1 MFSAKGPVCLTFG
14 DENDCYYTEDLLQL
28 DLQQYLWMCLH
39 SENYAA
45 VYFLRKKNDDF
56 EITTFGDT
64 DRQLPTNGF
73 LWKNTTNILT
83 AQRFWEQMLKWTR
96 QGAAVVCPLNDFCQ
110 VVEHAGML
118 RRPSEELNRK
128 GIFVLTASIYA
139 EQNAKSLLQSS
150 AFSEERLNFKPLLE
164 VRCAS
169 EQGLYESLSERNC
182 CVFLNTPMRENLRPI
197 LQRILLE
204 HPDRMA
210 ACPDLN
216 RMADQLACCLREPA
230 PGQGL
235 KKLCALGSPVRY
247 ASFRDIYRCLQDL
260 TEWNDLL
267 AISKQEPLRE
277 EAHAAE
283 NILRAPDGWA
293 ARCLALRMPKEAALD
308 TMLRNYAEEGLK
320 QIRRLAASPRNR
332 MENPEVTREISR
344 FLAEIPKAESSGD
357 GNSRCWLIYSIAVCL
372 PRVCAEQ
379 EGETQALLKVVE
391 ILKCVY
397 EILGQYSA
405 AKRDLRMYSYS
416 VGGTSTEETLP
427 VDTVLSIQKLQLQ
440 KLQAAVLATE
450 DTLKRCID
458 LAYGAVINLSNWNY
472 HQLQDVLQ
480 SVQNLEQ
487 DLVKQ
492 EQKAEAE
499 PPVLEKQPG
508 PGKPETPQPEDDE
521 DEYEIR
527 MEDLYMPKF

>member
-28 DLQQYLWMCLH
+28 DLQQYLWMRLH

-83 AQRFWEQMLKWTR
+83 AQKFWEQMLKWTR

-110 VVEHAGML
+110 VAEHAGIL

-164 VRCAS
+164 VRRAS

-182 CVFLNTPMRENLRPI
+182 CVFLNTPTRENLRPI

-204 HPDRMA
+204 HPSRMA

-216 RMADQLACCLREPA
+216 RMADQLARCLREPA
-230 PGQGL
+230 PGQSL
-235 KKLCALGSPVRY
+235 KKLRALGSPVRY
-247 ASFRDIYRCLQDL
+247 ASFRDIYRCLQDQ

-267 AISKQEPLRE
+267 AVSKQEPLRE

-283 NILRAPDGWA
+283 NILREPGGWA
-293 ARCLALRMPKEAALD
+293 ARCLALRMPQEAALD
-308 TMLRNYAEEGLK
+308 AMLRNYAEEGLK
-320 QIRRLAASPRNR
+320 QIHRLAASPRNR
-332 MENPEVTREISR
+332 MENPRIIAAVTH
-344 FLAEIPKAESSGD
+344 FLAEASTAWNAWD
-357 GNSRCWLIYSIAVCL
+357 WDTYSRVLYAIGVCL
-372 PRVCAEQ
+372 GKVSTKEN
-379 EGETQALLKVVE
+379 GEESDAILKIVEMLNMNIDLSGQHYQNKQALWDGEKTL
-391 ILKCVY
+391 
-397 EILGQYSA
+397 
-405 AKRDLRMYSYS
+405 DLNSHISQMY
-416 VGGTSTEETLP
+416 
-427 VDTVLSIQKLQLQ
+427 LQ
-440 KLQAAVLATE
+440 KLRCCVELEEKQLRIYGSRIPEVVLSFSLHS
-450 DTLKRCID
+450 TL
-458 LAYGAVINLSNWNY
+458 LSASALN
-472 HQLQDVLQ
+472 QE
-480 SVQNLEQ
+480 LEQ
-487 DLVKQ
+487 KLEEMTKEVHHLKEIVEEKPSEPEKLT
-492 EQKAEAE
+492 EQ
-499 PPVLEKQPG
+499 PPAQDEILEG
-508 PGKPETPQPEDDE
+508 PIRI
-521 DEYEIR
+521 EYQI
-527 MEDLYMPKF
+527 

>member
-1 MFSAKGPVCLTFG
+1 MFSTKGPVCLAFG
-14 DENDCYYTEDLLQL
+14 EENDLYYTEDLLQL
-28 DLQQYLWMCLH
+28 NLQQYLWMRLH
-39 SENYAA
+39 GENYAA
-45 VYFLRKKNDDF
+45 VYFLRKKNDGF
-56 EITTFGDT
+56 EITTFGDI

-73 LWKNTTNILT
+73 GLWRSTTNILT
-83 AQRFWEQMLKWTR
+83 AQKFWEQMLKWIR

-110 VVEHAGML
+110 VVEYAGMP

-150 AFSEERLNFKPLLE
+150 AFSEEKLNFRPLLE
-164 VRCAS
+164 VRGAS
-169 EQGLYESLSERNC
+169 EQGLYESLNEHSC
-182 CVFLNTPMRENLRPI
+182 CVFLNTPTRENLRPI
-197 LQRILLE
+197 LQRLLLE

-210 ACPDLN
+210 ACPDLD
-216 RMADQLACCLREPA
+216 RMADQLAYCLRQSV

-235 KKLCALGSPVRY
+235 KKLRALGSPVRY
-247 ASFRDIYRCLQDL
+247 AAFRDMYRCLQDQ

-267 AISKQEPLRE
+267 AISRQEPLWE
-277 EAHAAE
+277 EARTAE
-283 NILRAPDGWA
+283 SILREPDGWA
-293 ARCLALRMPKEAALD
+293 ARCLALRMPQDAALD
-308 TMLRNYAEEGLK
+308 AMLRNYAEEGLK

-332 MENPEVTREISR
+332 MENPRITQEISH
-344 FLAEIPKAESSGD
+344 FLAEVPKAESGGD

-397 EILGQYSA
+397 EILGQYSE
-405 AKRDLRMYSYS
+405 AKRDLQMYSYS
-416 VGGTSTEETLP
+416 VGGTSTEKTLP

-440 KLQAAVLATE
+440 KLQTAVLATE

-458 LAYGAVINLSNWNY
+458 LAYGAVINLSNRNY

-480 SVQNLEQ
+480 SVRDLEQ
-487 DLVKQ
+487 DLAKQ

-499 PPVLEKQPG
+499 PPVLEKQPE
-508 PGKPETPQPEDDE
+508 PVKPEDDE
-521 DEYEIR
+521 DAYEIR
-527 MEDLYMPKF
+527 MEDLCMPKF

>member
-1 MFSAKGPVCLTFG
+1 MH
-14 DENDCYYTEDLLQL
+14 
-28 DLQQYLWMCLH
+28 LH

-73 LWKNTTNILT
+73 LWKNTTNILP

-110 VVEHAGML
+110 VVEHTGML

-164 VRCAS
+164 VRRAS

-182 CVFLNTPMRENLRPI
+182 CVFLNTPTRENLRPI

-204 HPDRMA
+204 HPDRMG

-230 PGQGL
+230 TGQGL
-235 KKLCALGSPVRY
+235 KKLRALGSPVRY

-260 TEWNDLL
+260 TEWSNLL

-293 ARCLALRMPKEAALD
+293 ARCLALRMPQEAALD

-332 MENPEVTREISR
+332 MENPEVTQEISC
-344 FLAEIPKAESSGD
+344 FLAEVPKAESSGD
-357 GNSRCWLIYSIAVCL
+357 GTSRYWLI
-372 PRVCAEQ
+372 
-379 EGETQALLKVVE
+379 
-391 ILKCVY
+391 
-397 EILGQYSA
+397 
-405 AKRDLRMYSYS
+405 
-416 VGGTSTEETLP
+416 
-427 VDTVLSIQKLQLQ
+427 
-440 KLQAAVLATE
+440 
-450 DTLKRCID
+450 
-458 LAYGAVINLSNWNY
+458 
-472 HQLQDVLQ
+472 
-480 SVQNLEQ
+480 
-487 DLVKQ
+487 
-492 EQKAEAE
+492 
-499 PPVLEKQPG
+499 
-508 PGKPETPQPEDDE
+508 
-521 DEYEIR
+521 
-527 MEDLYMPKF
+527 